1 MSCVPQLIMERIEK
15 ADPERYRFMSAKES
29 KNLAELMQDPIIFDG
44 ALVASES
51 MNNKWGGALLLFH
64 TLGCV
69 PKEHRKKSK
78 AVLVKIVIQLANQI
92 LSKGFR
98 STERIRTGYRP
109 GLDDIDVEE
118 TLESCSACRNLNYQD
133 LVMIDRRK
141 KKRAVT
147 LILDISNSMQMYKI
161 LIAVLAVGVLALRL
175 RDEYYS
181 VIAFNKDV
189 KTIKDME
196 EDLPIEVLLDRMLDL
211 KPEGATDIKLGLDK
225 GLEQLM
231 KNVAHEKIAIIATDG
246 WVTAGGDPSLTAS
259 KIEKLH
265 VIQVP
270 IGRGGGDD
278 RTCMKMAEA
287 GRGRH
292 IYVEDF
298 NELPKAIMEIL
309 G

>member
-1 MSCVPQLIMERIEK
+1 VPSVIKDKIEK
-15 ADPERYRFMSAKES
+15 ADPERYQFMSAKES
-29 KNLAELMQDPIIFDG
+29 KNLAELMQDPVIFNG

-51 MNNKWGGALLLFH
+51 MNNKWGAALFLFH

-69 PKEHRKKSK
+69 PEEQRKKSK
-78 AVLVKIVIQLANQI
+78 AVLVNIVIQLANQI
-92 LSKGFR
+92 SCKGFR
-98 STERIRTGYRP
+98 STERIRTNYRP

-118 TLESCSACRNLNYQD
+118 TLENCTTYKNLSYHD

-196 EDLPIEVLLDRMLDL
+196 EGLSIDVLLDRMLDL

-231 KNVAHEKIAIIATDG
+231 KNIAHEKVAIIATDG
-246 WVTAGGDPSLTAS
+246 WVTVGGDPTMTAS
-259 KIEKLH
+259 KMEKLH

-278 RTCMKMAEA
+278 RTCIKMAEA
-287 GRGRH
+287 GRGRR